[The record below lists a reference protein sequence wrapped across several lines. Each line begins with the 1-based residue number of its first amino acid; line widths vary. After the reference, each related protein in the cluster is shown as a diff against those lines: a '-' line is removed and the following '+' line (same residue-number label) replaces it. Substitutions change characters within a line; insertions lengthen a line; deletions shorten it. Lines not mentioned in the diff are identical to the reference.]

1 MLKMSANQ
9 MTNEKKQEEILNFD
23 KPTYKFSPNEHHN
36 WRQEGPF
43 LVCKSCD
50 ITHSVSIGMD
60 KILVGFD
67 KKGKPIIKKRQ
78 IV

>member
-1 MLKMSANQ
+1 MK
-9 MTNEKKQEEILNFD
+9 NEEEQKIDQETLNFD
-23 KPTYKFSPNEHHN
+23 KPSFKFVPNEYHD

-43 LVCKSCD
+43 LVCKSCP

-67 KKGKPIIKKRQ
+67 EENKPIIKKRQ
-78 IV
+78 IVEDRA